1 MGLRNI
7 DRVVATLIPA
17 TTSLGQSYAQLSE
30 VYAALLTKRQ
40 KELGV
45 VAKIVGASRRRAT
58 KATAAVFRSSRCP
71 PNASARR

>member
-1 MGLRNI
+1 MGLRDI
-7 DRVVATLIPA
+7 DRVAATLIPA
-17 TTSLGQSYAQLSE
+17 TTSLGQSYARMSE

-45 VAKIVGASRRRAT
+45 VAKLVGASRRRAT
-58 KATAAVFRSSRCP
+58 KAAAAVFRSCRCP